1 MESLIYNIINELAR
15 YLNREFPEEEEEE
28 IKMARQFLKTYSMF

>member
-1 MESLIYNIINELAR
+1 MYNIINELAR
-15 YLNREFPEEEEEE
+15 YLNREFPEEEEE